1 MNHFHQI
8 GKSVCGVCICHSI
21 FCRFN
26 NSSIANE
33 LGKVHNNAKKSAKSD
48 IEIWSHGWKQR
59 YRRQLRNVEWYFCAE
74 ICIDWKYTQ
83 TQTSES
89 VWPLSDGRPFCWDSK
104 KKYQHRNNELIVCMQ
119 CVVSHS
125 VGVFLTRSLRMCAY
139 FDFIL
144 RPTHRAPL
152 KNARIAYAKDR
163 GNTAVRFADE
173 KQQFLSFF
181 LSLLPFENDIR
192 I

>member
-1 MNHFHQI
+1 MV
-8 GKSVCGVCICHSI
+8 GHS
-21 FCRFN
+21 
-26 NSSIANE
+26 
-33 LGKVHNNAKKSAKSD
+33 
-48 IEIWSHGWKQR
+48 
-59 YRRQLRNVEWYFCAE
+59 AE
-74 ICIDWKYTQ
+74 IA
-83 TQTSES
+83 
-89 VWPLSDGRPFCWDSK
+89 K

-163 GNTAVRFADE
+163 GKYGRTVR
-173 KQQFLSFF
+173 
-181 LSLLPFENDIR
+181 R
-192 I
+192 